1 MAVISYGELG
11 SLREKHPGKK
21 IIFCSGSFDLM
32 HAGHVLFLE
41 ECKALGDILVV
52 AVGPDADIRHNKG
65 KNRPIHNEKIRLKI
79 IDSLKPVDYSF
90 IPFPLESGNHWLSP
104 LRKIFEHL
112 KPDMYVVNYDGG
124 GMEYRK
130 ELTEELDIPLVILE
144 LDRNA
149 PPYEGIS
156 TTAIIEKIRNL
167 E

>member
-1 MAVISYGELG
+1 MAYTTYNDLS
-11 SLREKHPGKK
+11 SLREKHRGKK
-21 IIFCSGSFDLM
+21 IIFCSGSFDLL

-41 ECKALGDILVV
+41 ACKGLGDILVV
-52 AVGPDADIRHNKG
+52 AVGPDEDIRNNKG

-90 IPFPLESGNHWLSP
+90 ISPPLEPNNHWLSP
-104 LRKIFEHL
+104 LRKMFEHL
-112 KPDMYVVNYDGG
+112 KPDTYVVNYDGG

-130 ELTEELDIPLVILE
+130 DLAKEHGIPLVILE

>member
-1 MAVISYGELG
+1 MAIILYNEL
-11 SLREKHPGKK
+11 SLLREKHLGKK
-21 IIFCSGSFDLM
+21 IIFCSGSFDLL

-41 ECKALGDILVV
+41 ACKELGDFLVV
-52 AVGPDADIRHNKG
+52 AVGPDADIRNNKG
-65 KNRPIHNEKIRLKI
+65 KNRPIHNEKIRLKV

-90 IPFPLESGNHWLSP
+90 ISAPLEPNSHWLSP

-130 ELTEELDIPLVILE
+130 ELAREHSIPFIILE

-156 TTAIIEKIRNL
+156 TTAIIEKIRGL